1 MNKIIQIK
9 EVGKEKT
16 ARLPIKIIQTDRI
29 KKPSWI
35 KMKLPESTKFHE
47 VKSLLKKN
55 QLTTVCEEA
64 SCPNIGEC
72 YSKGTATFMIL
83 GEICTRRCPFCDV
96 ASGIPLQPDENEPIQ
111 LGNAISKLKLNYVVI
126 TSVDR
131 DDLDDGGANHFAK
144 CINEIRKN
152 NSKTKIEILVPD
164 FRGKGKMEKALDIF
178 YKAPPDVFNH
188 NLETVP
194 RLYKRARPGAKYFHS
209 LILLK
214 KFKKMFSFAPTK
226 SGLMLGLGETKE
238 ELIEVMKDMRNHN
251 VDMLT
256 LGQYLQPTPY
266 HLPVERYVSPSEFLD
281 LKVEAEKLGFKS
293 VASGPM
299 VRSSYHADIQLE
311 GL

>member
-9 EVGKEKT
+9 EVGREKT

-164 FRGKGKMEKALDIF
+164 FRGKGKMEKAIDIF
-178 YKAPPDVFNH
+178 SKAPPDVFNH
-188 NLETVP
+188 NLETIP

-209 LILLK
+209 LKLLK
-214 KFKKMFSFAPTK
+214 KFKEIFSLAPTK

-238 ELIEVMKDMRNHN
+238 EIIEVMKDMRNHK

-256 LGQYLQPTPY
+256 LGQYLQPTPF

-281 LKVEAEKLGFKS
+281 LKVKAEKLGFKS

-299 VRSSYHADIQLE
+299 VRSSYHADIQSE